1 MKEFNAEQHRVETA
15 LTLATVGNA
24 GRVERHAAY
33 VGLDVHKET
42 IAVAVAEPGRAA
54 QGELKLGI
62 SASRQATGE
71 ADPNGHPVNGRSA
84 ERARHGWRA
93 PDLLAV
99 QECTATQGLAR
110 FSGA

>member
-1 MKEFNAEQHRVETA
+1 MLRADPAGV
-15 LTLATVGNA
+15 LAK
-24 GRVERHAAY
+24 RRRW
-33 VGLDVHKET
+33 
-42 IAVAVAEPGRAA
+42 RAA
-54 QGELKLGI
+54 QGELKLAI